1 VVHIKGFSP
10 KEPTT
15 KFDPWKNPCDVEI
28 LLGIFKAN
36 VKRKEDQHQLLF
48 GKLSSLIGMDKI
60 TNWNG

>member
-10 KEPTT
+10 KEPAT
-15 KFDPWKNPCDVEI
+15 KFYPWKNPYDVEI

-48 GKLSSLIGMDKI
+48 GKLSSLIGMDKTI
-60 TNWNG
+60 SL